1 MDVTTF
7 GAFTTARLGIYASQK
22 ALEVTGHNIS
32 NINTTGYTRQKVDQV
47 SLRVGATNHYAS
59 AYGGA
64 TGSGTLIT
72 GMSQFRD
79 PYLDIRYRT
88 ENANVGAMDTKLNG
102 LKELSSILDEVGTG
116 SAGNEGE
123 GILAA
128 QFQDLRNQLAKLTG
142 DQTTEEEFL
151 TLVRTSADSLVKL
164 LNNFSKRIDEV
175 RDNQIGRLTD
185 DVAEVNDILANIRT
199 LNESI
204 LKQEMFGDSALEL
217 RDQRNLLID
226 DLSQYIKIDVS
237 YSPVQIGAGK
247 SVDKLVIKT
256 SGDPPVTLVDGDYT
270 GKLTMASAKAKNPDY
285 DPTAAATG
293 TNLPYLNA
301 AGNPAAEA
309 DAAEVPYTFTLSK
322 LTNRNG
328 QALNEGK
335 ADESQPHEFG
345 DTGLYGALQAS
356 RELLTEEGEFTSGAM
371 DKLDSSSAT
380 KRGIPYY
387 QKALDALAQ
396 KIATVFNGA
405 NTGYLRDSEG
415 YYVDA
420 NGDQL
425 QFTLDAAAGTTGPL
439 KYTDTLTA
447 DQQAELEAG
456 GVSAGG
462 VLFSNGSKGDATVG
476 ITAANISISKS
487 WSVDPSILQNSFET
501 LAGTAKV
508 GSSDNQNIIH
518 ILTLFDG
525 KQDYYP
531 SEVAADA
538 ANGTVRF
545 FRGSFEEMFTNIE
558 ETLAQD
564 VKSTET
570 LLNNYDVTATEL
582 DVSRE
587 SFSGV
592 DLNDEAMNLM
602 QFQKSYSA
610 ACRLMTTLDQVLD
623 KLINGT
629 GVVGL

>member
-256 SGDPPVTLVDGDYT
+256 SGDEPVTLVDGDYT
-270 GKLTMASAKAKNPDY
+270 GKLTMASAKAKNPAY
-285 DPTAAATG
+285 DKTVLDSP
-293 TNLPYLNA
+293 PYLDA
-301 AGNPAAEA
+301 AGNPTKEENA
-309 DAAEVPYTFTLSK
+309 AAEVPYTFTISE

-328 QALNEGK
+328 QVLNKGE
-335 ADESQPHEFG
+335 ANESKSYTFG
-345 DTGLYGALQAS
+345 DTELYGGLQAS
-356 RELLTEEGEFTSGAM
+356 RELLTEEGEFTSVVM
-371 DKLDSSSAT
+371 DKLDGGSAT

-405 NTGYLRDSEG
+405 NTGYLHDADG

-420 NGDQL
+420 NGKQL
-425 QFTLDAAAGTTGPL
+425 QFTLDATTGTTGPL
-439 KYTDTLTA
+439 KYTDPLTEA
-447 DQQAELEAG
+447 QQTELEHKGAK
-456 GVSAGG
+456 AGG
-462 VLFSNGSKGDATVG
+462 VLFSNSSKGDATVG
-476 ITAANISISKS
+476 ITAANISISNA
-487 WSVDPSILQNSFET
+487 WSVDPSVLQNSFET
-501 LAGTAKV
+501 LAGTGKV

-518 ILTLFDG
+518 ILALFDG
-525 KQDYYP
+525 KQEYSPRD
-531 SEVAADA
+531 VAPDA
-538 ANGTVRF
+538 VANTPF

>member
-32 NINTTGYTRQKVDQV
+32 NINTVGYTRQKADQV

-88 ENANVGAMDTKLNG
+88 ENANVGAMSTKLNG
-102 LKELSSILDEVGTG
+102 LQELSSILDEVGTG

-256 SGDPPVTLVDGDYT
+256 SGDLPVTLVDGDYT

-293 TNLPYLNA
+293 TNLPYLDAKGDSTADENA
-301 AGNPAAEA
+301 
-309 DAAEVPYTFTLSK
+309 AAEVPYTFTISE

-328 QALNEGK
+328 QVLNGSK
-335 ADESQPHEFG
+335 SYTFG
-345 DTGLYGALQAS
+345 DTELYGGLQAS

-371 DKLDSSSAT
+371 DKLDGSSAT

-396 KIATVFNGA
+396 KIADVFNGA
-405 NTGYLRDSEG
+405 NTGYLRDSDG

-420 NGDQL
+420 NGERL
-425 QFTLDAAAGTTGPL
+425 KFTLAAGTTGPL
-439 KYTDTLTA
+439 KYTDPLTEPQKTKLGA
-447 DQQAELEAG
+447 D
-456 GVSAGG
+456 GVLAGG
-462 VLFSNGSKGDATVG
+462 VLFSNSSKGDDTTG
-476 ITAANISISKS
+476 ITAANISISNA
-487 WSVDPSILQNSFET
+487 WSVNPSVLQNSFET
-501 LAGTAKV
+501 MAGTGKV

-518 ILTLFDG
+518 ILALFDG
-525 KQDYYP
+525 KQEYIPRD
-531 SEVAADA
+531 VAPDA
-538 ANGTVRF
+538 VANTPF

>member
-175 RDNQIGRLTD
+175 RDNQVGRLTD

-256 SGDPPVTLVDGDYT
+256 SGDKPVTLVDGDYT
-270 GKLTMASAKAKNPDY
+270 GKLTMASAKAKNPV
-285 DPTAAATG
+285 PG
-293 TNLPYLNA
+293 GLPFLDA
-301 AGNPAAEA
+301 AGNPTAEA
-309 DAAEVPYTFTLSK
+309 AKAAEVPYTFTLSK

-328 QALNEGK
+328 QVLNEGK
-335 ADESQPHEFG
+335 ADESKPHEFG
-345 DTGLYGALQAS
+345 DTELYGGLQAS
-356 RELLTEEGEFTSGAM
+356 RELLTEEGEFTSVIM
-371 DKLDSSSAT
+371 DKLDGGSAT

-405 NTGYLRDSEG
+405 NTGHLHDADG

-420 NGDQL
+420 DGKRL
-425 QFTLDAAAGTTGPL
+425 QFTLNDGTTGPL
-439 KYTDTLTA
+439 KYTDPLTEPQKTKLGA
-447 DQQAELEAG
+447 D
-456 GVSAGG
+456 GVLAGG
-462 VLFSNGSKGDATVG
+462 VLFSNSSKGDDATG
-476 ITAANISISKS
+476 ITAANISISKK
-487 WSVDPSILQNSFET
+487 WSVDPSVLQNSFET
-501 LAGTAKV
+501 MAGTGKV

-531 SEVAADA
+531 RDVAAGA
-538 ANGTVRF
+538 ANGSVRF

>member
-175 RDNQIGRLTD
+175 RDNQVGRLTD

-247 SVDKLVIKT
+247 SVDKLIIKT
-256 SGDPPVTLVDGDYT
+256 SGDKPVTLVDGDYT
-270 GKLTMASAKAKNPDY
+270 GKLTMVSAKAKNPAY
-285 DPTAAATG
+285 DKTVPDSP
-293 TNLPYLNA
+293 LYLDA
-301 AGNPAAEA
+301 AGNPTKEENA
-309 DAAEVPYTFTLSK
+309 AAEVPYTFKLSE

-328 QALNEGK
+328 QVLNEGK
-335 ADESQPHEFG
+335 ADDESKPYEFG
-345 DTGLYGALQAS
+345 DTELYGGLQAS

-371 DKLDSSSAT
+371 DKLDGSSAT

-396 KIATVFNGA
+396 KIADVFNGA
-405 NTGYLRDSEG
+405 NTGYLHDADG

-420 NGDQL
+420 NGKRL
-425 QFTLDAAAGTTGPL
+425 QFTLKAGTTGPL
-439 KYTDTLTA
+439 KYTDKLTA
-447 DQQAELEAG
+447 DQKAELKHKDG

-462 VLFSNGSKGDATVG
+462 VLFSNSSKGDDTAG

-487 WSVDPSILQNSFET
+487 WSVDPSVLQNSFET
-501 LAGTAKV
+501 LAGTTKV

-525 KQDYYP
+525 KQEYSPRD
-531 SEVAADA
+531 VAPDA
-538 ANGTVRF
+538 VANTPF

>member
-116 SAGNEGE
+116 SVGNEGE

-175 RDNQIGRLTD
+175 RDNQVGRLTD

-256 SGDPPVTLVDGDYT
+256 SGDKPVTLVDGDYT
-270 GKLTMASAKAKNPDY
+270 GKLTMASAKAKNPV
-285 DPTAAATG
+285 PG
-293 TNLPYLNA
+293 GLPFLDA
-301 AGNPAAEA
+301 AGNPTAEA
-309 DAAEVPYTFTLSK
+309 AKAAEVPYTFTLSK

-345 DTGLYGALQAS
+345 DTELYGGLQAS
-356 RELLTEEGEFTSGAM
+356 RELLTEEGEFTSVIM
-371 DKLDSSSAT
+371 DKLDGGSAT

-405 NTGYLRDSEG
+405 NTGHLHDADG

-420 NGDQL
+420 DGKRL
-425 QFTLDAAAGTTGPL
+425 QFTLNDGTTGPL
-439 KYTDTLTA
+439 KYTDPLTEPQKTKLGA
-447 DQQAELEAG
+447 D
-456 GVSAGG
+456 GVLAGG
-462 VLFSNGSKGDATVG
+462 VLFSNSSKGDDATG
-476 ITAANISISKS
+476 ITAANISISKK
-487 WSVDPSILQNSFET
+487 WSVDPSVLQNSFET
-501 LAGTAKV
+501 MAGTGKV

-531 SEVAADA
+531 RDVAAGA
-538 ANGTVRF
+538 ANGSVRF

>member
-116 SAGNEGE
+116 SVGNEGE

-175 RDNQIGRLTD
+175 RDNQVGRLTD

-247 SVDKLVIKT
+247 SVDKLIIKT
-256 SGDPPVTLVDGDYT
+256 SGDKPVTLVDGDYT
-270 GKLTMASAKAKNPDY
+270 GKLTMASGKAKNPAY
-285 DPTAAATG
+285 DDTALATG

-301 AGNPAAEA
+301 AGNPTA
-309 DAAEVPYTFTLSK
+309 DENAAAEVPYTFTISE

-328 QALNEGK
+328 QVLNKGE
-335 ADESQPHEFG
+335 ANESKSYTFG
-345 DTGLYGALQAS
+345 DTELYGGLQAS
-356 RELLTEEGEFTSGAM
+356 RELLTEEGEFTSVVM
-371 DKLDSSSAT
+371 DKLDGSSAT

-405 NTGYLRDSEG
+405 NTGYLHDADG

-420 NGDQL
+420 NGKQL
-425 QFTLDAAAGTTGPL
+425 QFTLGAGTGPL
-439 KYTDTLTA
+439 KYTDTLTEP
-447 DQQAELEAG
+447 QKTELKLKGAA
-456 GVSAGG
+456 AGG
-462 VLFSNGSKGDATVG
+462 VLFSNSSKGDDTVG

-487 WSVDPSILQNSFET
+487 WSVDPSVLQNSFET

-518 ILTLFDG
+518 ILALFDG

-531 SEVAADA
+531 RDVAAGA
-538 ANGTVRF
+538 ANGSVRF

>member
-1 MDVTTF
+1 
-7 GAFTTARLGIYASQK
+7 
-22 ALEVTGHNIS
+22 
-32 NINTTGYTRQKVDQV
+32 
-47 SLRVGATNHYAS
+47 
-59 AYGGA
+59 
-64 TGSGTLIT
+64 
-72 GMSQFRD
+72 
-79 PYLDIRYRT
+79 
-88 ENANVGAMDTKLNG
+88 
-102 LKELSSILDEVGTG
+102 
-116 SAGNEGE
+116 
-123 GILAA
+123 
-128 QFQDLRNQLAKLTG
+128 
-142 DQTTEEEFL
+142 
-151 TLVRTSADSLVKL
+151 
-164 LNNFSKRIDEV
+164 
-175 RDNQIGRLTD
+175 
-185 DVAEVNDILANIRT
+185 
-199 LNESI
+199 
-204 LKQEMFGDSALEL
+204 
-217 RDQRNLLID
+217 
-226 DLSQYIKIDVS
+226 
-237 YSPVQIGAGK
+237 
-247 SVDKLVIKT
+247 
-256 SGDPPVTLVDGDYT
+256 
-270 GKLTMASAKAKNPDY
+270 
-285 DPTAAATG
+285 
-293 TNLPYLNA
+293 
-301 AGNPAAEA
+301 
-309 DAAEVPYTFTLSK
+309 
-322 LTNRNG
+322 
-328 QALNEGK
+328 
-335 ADESQPHEFG
+335 
-345 DTGLYGALQAS
+345 
-356 RELLTEEGEFTSGAM
+356 M

-420 NGDQL
+420 NGKQL

-447 DQQAELEAG
+447 DQQAELKAG

-487 WSVDPSILQNSFET
+487 WSVDPSVLQNSFET

>member
-175 RDNQIGRLTD
+175 RDNQVGRLTD
-185 DVAEVNDILANIRT
+185 DVAQVNDILANIRT

-256 SGDPPVTLVDGDYT
+256 SGDPSVPLVDGDYT
-270 GKLTMASAKAKNPDY
+270 GKLTMASAKAKNPV
-285 DPTAAATG
+285 PG
-293 TNLPYLNA
+293 GLPFLDA
-301 AGNPAAEA
+301 AGNPAKEA
-309 DAAEVPYTFTLSK
+309 DAAEVPYTFKLSK

-328 QALNEGK
+328 QVLDGS
-335 ADESQPHEFG
+335 DSHDFG
-345 DTGLYGALQAS
+345 DTELYGGLQAS

-405 NTGYLRDSEG
+405 NTGYLHDADG

-420 NGDQL
+420 KGERL
-425 QFTLDAAAGTTGPL
+425 KFTLGAAAGTGPL
-439 KYTDTLTA
+439 KYTDTLTT
-447 DQQAELEAG
+447 DQQTELEHKGAK
-456 GVSAGG
+456 AGG
-462 VLFSNGSKGDATVG
+462 VLFSNSSKGDATDK

-487 WSVDPSILQNSFET
+487 WSVDPSVLQNSFET
-501 LAGTAKV
+501 LAGTGKV

-518 ILTLFDG
+518 ILALFDG
-525 KQDYYP
+525 KQEYSPRD
-531 SEVAADA
+531 VAPDA
-538 ANGTVRF
+538 VANTPF

>member
-175 RDNQIGRLTD
+175 RDNQVGRLTD
-185 DVAEVNDILANIRT
+185 DVAQVNDILANIRT

-256 SGDPPVTLVDGDYT
+256 SGDKPVTLVDGDYT
-270 GKLTMASAKAKNPDY
+270 GKLTMASAKAKNPAY
-285 DPTAAATG
+285 DKTVPDSP
-293 TNLPYLNA
+293 PYLDA
-301 AGNPAAEA
+301 AGNPTKEKNA
-309 DAAEVPYTFTLSK
+309 AAEVPYTFTLSK

-328 QALNEGK
+328 QVLNEGK
-335 ADESQPHEFG
+335 ADEESKLHEFG
-345 DTGLYGALQAS
+345 DTELYGGLQAS

-371 DKLDSSSAT
+371 DKLDGSSAT

-405 NTGYLRDSEG
+405 NTGYLHDADG

-420 NGDQL
+420 NGERL
-425 QFTLDAAAGTTGPL
+425 QFTLGAGTSPL
-439 KYTDTLTA
+439 KYTDPLTTT
-447 DQQAELEAG
+447 QQTELEHKGAK
-456 GVSAGG
+456 AGG
-462 VLFSNGSKGDATVG
+462 VLFSNSSKGDATVG

-487 WSVDPSILQNSFET
+487 WSVDPSVLQNSFET
-501 LAGTAKV
+501 LAGTGKV

-531 SEVAADA
+531 RDVAAGA
-538 ANGTVRF
+538 ANGSVRF

>member
-175 RDNQIGRLTD
+175 RDNQVGRLTD

-247 SVDKLVIKT
+247 SVDKLIIKT
-256 SGDPPVTLVDGDYT
+256 SGDKPVTLVDGDYT
-270 GKLTMASAKAKNPDY
+270 GKLTMVSAKAKNPAY
-285 DPTAAATG
+285 DKTVPDSP
-293 TNLPYLNA
+293 LYLDA
-301 AGNPAAEA
+301 AGNPTKEENA
-309 DAAEVPYTFTLSK
+309 AAEVPYTFKLSE

-328 QALNEGK
+328 QVLNEGK
-335 ADESQPHEFG
+335 ADDESKPYEFG
-345 DTGLYGALQAS
+345 DTELYGGLQAS

-371 DKLDSSSAT
+371 DKLDGSSAT

-396 KIATVFNGA
+396 KIADVFNGA
-405 NTGYLRDSEG
+405 NTGYLHDADG

-420 NGDQL
+420 NGKRL
-425 QFTLDAAAGTTGPL
+425 QFTLKAGTTGPL
-439 KYTDTLTA
+439 KYTDKLTA
-447 DQQAELEAG
+447 DQKAELKHKDG

-462 VLFSNGSKGDATVG
+462 VLFSNSSKGDDTAG

-487 WSVDPSILQNSFET
+487 WSVDPSVLQNSFET
-501 LAGTAKV
+501 LAGTTKV

-525 KQDYYP
+525 KQEYSPRD
-531 SEVAADA
+531 VAPDA
-538 ANGTVRF
+538 VANTPF

-623 KLINGT
+623 KLLNGT

>member
-116 SAGNEGE
+116 SVGNEGE

-247 SVDKLVIKT
+247 SVDKLIIKT
-256 SGDPPVTLVDGDYT
+256 SGDEPVTLVDGDYT

-301 AGNPAAEA
+301 AGNPAEEA
-309 DAAEVPYTFTLSK
+309 DAAEVPYTFTLSE

-328 QALNEGK
+328 QVLNEGK
-335 ADESQPHEFG
+335 ADKSQPYEFG
-345 DTGLYGALQAS
+345 DTELYGGLQAS

-396 KIATVFNGA
+396 KIADVFNGA
-405 NTGYLRDSEG
+405 NTGYLRDSDG

-420 NGDQL
+420 NGERL
-425 QFTLDAAAGTTGPL
+425 QFTLAAGTTGPL
-439 KYTDTLTA
+439 KYTDPLTEPQKTKLGA
-447 DQQAELEAG
+447 D
-456 GVSAGG
+456 GVLAGG
-462 VLFSNGSKGDATVG
+462 VLFSNSSKGDHTAG
-476 ITAANISISKS
+476 ITAANISISKK
-487 WSVDPSILQNSFET
+487 WSEDPSVLQNSFET
-501 LAGTAKV
+501 LAGTGKV

-531 SEVAADA
+531 GKVAADA

>member
-102 LKELSSILDEVGTG
+102 LQELSSILDEVGTG

-293 TNLPYLNA
+293 TNLPYLDA

-309 DAAEVPYTFTLSK
+309 DAAEVPYTFTISE

-328 QALNEGK
+328 QVLNEGK

-345 DTGLYGALQAS
+345 DTELYGALQAS

-420 NGDQL
+420 NGDQI

-462 VLFSNGSKGDATVG
+462 VLFSNGSKGDDTAG

-487 WSVDPSILQNSFET
+487 WSVDPSVLQNSFET

-518 ILTLFDG
+518 ILALFDG

>member
-1 MDVTTF
+1 
-7 GAFTTARLGIYASQK
+7 
-22 ALEVTGHNIS
+22 
-32 NINTTGYTRQKVDQV
+32 
-47 SLRVGATNHYAS
+47 
-59 AYGGA
+59 
-64 TGSGTLIT
+64 
-72 GMSQFRD
+72 
-79 PYLDIRYRT
+79 
-88 ENANVGAMDTKLNG
+88 
-102 LKELSSILDEVGTG
+102 
-116 SAGNEGE
+116 
-123 GILAA
+123 
-128 QFQDLRNQLAKLTG
+128 
-142 DQTTEEEFL
+142 
-151 TLVRTSADSLVKL
+151 
-164 LNNFSKRIDEV
+164 
-175 RDNQIGRLTD
+175 
-185 DVAEVNDILANIRT
+185 
-199 LNESI
+199 
-204 LKQEMFGDSALEL
+204 
-217 RDQRNLLID
+217 
-226 DLSQYIKIDVS
+226 
-237 YSPVQIGAGK
+237 
-247 SVDKLVIKT
+247 
-256 SGDPPVTLVDGDYT
+256 
-270 GKLTMASAKAKNPDY
+270 
-285 DPTAAATG
+285 
-293 TNLPYLNA
+293 
-301 AGNPAAEA
+301 
-309 DAAEVPYTFTLSK
+309 
-322 LTNRNG
+322 
-328 QALNEGK
+328 
-335 ADESQPHEFG
+335 
-345 DTGLYGALQAS
+345 
-356 RELLTEEGEFTSGAM
+356 M

-420 NGDQL
+420 NGKQL

-462 VLFSNGSKGDATVG
+462 VLFSNGSKGDATDK

-487 WSVDPSILQNSFET
+487 WSVDPSVLQNSFET

>member
-102 LKELSSILDEVGTG
+102 LQELSSILDEVGTG
-116 SAGNEGE
+116 SVGNEGE

-175 RDNQIGRLTD
+175 RDNQVGRLTD

-270 GKLTMASAKAKNPDY
+270 GKLTMASAKAKNPAY
-285 DPTAAATG
+285 DKTAPATG
-293 TNLPYLNA
+293 TNLPYLDA

-309 DAAEVPYTFTLSK
+309 GAAEVPYTFTLSE

-328 QALNEGK
+328 QVLNAGK
-335 ADESQPHEFG
+335 ADESEAHEFG
-345 DTGLYGALQAS
+345 DTELYGALQAS

-371 DKLDSSSAT
+371 DKLDGSSAT

-396 KIATVFNGA
+396 KIAAVFNGA
-405 NTGYLRDSEG
+405 NTGYLHDPDG

-420 NGDQL
+420 DGNQI
-425 QFTLDAAAGTTGPL
+425 QFTLADGSTGPL
-439 KYTDTLTA
+439 KHTDTLTP
-447 DQQAELEAG
+447 DQQTKLENS

-462 VLFSNGSKGDATVG
+462 VLFSTGSKTDDTAG

-487 WSVDPSILQNSFET
+487 WSVDPSVLQNSFET
-501 LAGTAKV
+501 LAGTGKV

-518 ILTLFDG
+518 ILALFDG
-525 KQDYYP
+525 KQEYDP
-531 SEVAADA
+531 GDVAPDA
-538 ANGTVRF
+538 AAAGTTF

>member
-175 RDNQIGRLTD
+175 RDNQVGRLTD
-185 DVAEVNDILANIRT
+185 DVAQVNDILANIRT

-256 SGDPPVTLVDGDYT
+256 SGDKPVTLVDGDYT
-270 GKLTMASAKAKNPDY
+270 GKLTMASAKAKNPAY

-301 AGNPAAEA
+301 AGNPAEEA

-328 QALNEGK
+328 QVLNEGK

-345 DTGLYGALQAS
+345 DTELYGALQAS

-396 KIATVFNGA
+396 KIADVFNGA
-405 NTGYLRDSEG
+405 NTGYLHDADG

-420 NGDQL
+420 KGERL
-425 QFTLDAAAGTTGPL
+425 KFTLGAAAGTGPL
-439 KYTDTLTA
+439 KYTDPLTT
-447 DQQAELEAG
+447 DQQTELEHKGAK
-456 GVSAGG
+456 AGG
-462 VLFSNGSKGDATVG
+462 VLFSNSSKGDATDK

-487 WSVDPSILQNSFET
+487 WSVDPSVLQNSFET
-501 LAGTAKV
+501 LAGTGKV

-518 ILTLFDG
+518 ILALFDG
-525 KQDYYP
+525 KQEYGPRD
-531 SEVAADA
+531 VAPDA
-538 ANGTVRF
+538 VANTPF

>member
-256 SGDPPVTLVDGDYT
+256 SGDEPVTLVDGDYT
-270 GKLTMASAKAKNPDY
+270 GKLTMASAKAKNPAY
-285 DPTAAATG
+285 DKNVLDSP
-293 TNLPYLNA
+293 PYLDA
-301 AGNPAAEA
+301 AGNPTKEENA
-309 DAAEVPYTFTLSK
+309 AAEVPYTFTISE

-328 QALNEGK
+328 QVLNKGE
-335 ADESQPHEFG
+335 ANESKSYTFG
-345 DTGLYGALQAS
+345 DTELYGGLQAS
-356 RELLTEEGEFTSGAM
+356 RELLTEEGEFTSVVM

-405 NTGYLRDSEG
+405 NTGYLHDADG
-415 YYVDA
+415 YYVDT
-420 NGDQL
+420 NGKQF
-425 QFTLDAAAGTTGPL
+425 QFTLAAGTTGPL
-439 KYTDTLTA
+439 KYTDTLTT
-447 DQQAELEAG
+447 DQQAELKAG

-462 VLFSNGSKGDATVG
+462 VLFSNGSKGDATDK

-487 WSVDPSILQNSFET
+487 WSVDPSVLQNSFET

>member
-309 DAAEVPYTFTLSK
+309 DAAEVPYTFTISE

-328 QALNEGK
+328 QVLNEGK

-345 DTGLYGALQAS
+345 DTELYGGLQAS

-425 QFTLDAAAGTTGPL
+425 QFTLDAAVGTTGPL

-447 DQQAELEAG
+447 DQQAALEAG

-487 WSVDPSILQNSFET
+487 WSVDPSVLQNSFET

>member
-256 SGDPPVTLVDGDYT
+256 SGDKPVTLVDGDYT
-270 GKLTMASAKAKNPDY
+270 GKLTMASAKAKNPAY
-285 DPTAAATG
+285 DKTVPDSP
-293 TNLPYLNA
+293 PYLDA
-301 AGNPAAEA
+301 AGNPTKEKNA
-309 DAAEVPYTFTLSK
+309 AAEVPYTFTLSK

-328 QALNEGK
+328 QVLNEGK
-335 ADESQPHEFG
+335 ADDESKPYEFG
-345 DTGLYGALQAS
+345 DTELYGALQAS
-356 RELLTEEGEFTSGAM
+356 RELLTEEGEFTSVVM
-371 DKLDSSSAT
+371 DKLDGGSAT

-387 QKALDALAQ
+387 QKALDALARQ
-396 KIATVFNGA
+396 IATVFNGA
-405 NTGYLRDSEG
+405 NTGYLHDADG
-415 YYVDA
+415 YYVDK
-420 NGDQL
+420 NGKQL
-425 QFTLDAAAGTTGPL
+425 KFTLDAAAGTTGPL

-447 DQQAELEAG
+447 DQQAELKAG

-462 VLFSNGSKGDATVG
+462 VLFSNGSKGDATDK

-487 WSVDPSILQNSFET
+487 WSVDPSVLQNSFET

>member
-32 NINTTGYTRQKVDQV
+32 NINTPGYTRQKVDQV

-102 LKELSSILDEVGTG
+102 LQELSSILDEVGTG

-301 AGNPAAEA
+301 AGNPAEEA

-345 DTGLYGALQAS
+345 DTELYGALQAS

-371 DKLDSSSAT
+371 DKLDSSSVT

-420 NGDQL
+420 NGERL
-425 QFTLDAAAGTTGPL
+425 KFTLDAAAGTTGPL

-447 DQQAELEAG
+447 AQQAKLEAG

-462 VLFSNGSKGDATVG
+462 VLFSNGSKGDDTVG

-487 WSVDPSILQNSFET
+487 WSVDPSVLQNSFET
-501 LAGTAKV
+501 LAGTTKV

-525 KQDYYP
+525 KQEYSPRD
-531 SEVAADA
+531 VAPDA
-538 ANGTVRF
+538 VANTPF